1 MFPVLIRNEKSLTR
15 NGTVAPVQDDMNMF
29 NVLFMASSRNVGLTF
44 NLTRLAI
51 ALKKIGNKVIVVSEP
66 KEEEK
71 GLFKEL
77 IRKGVKCYTMCGI
90 DNFSIRKTMSAAKK
104 IGKIIENHDVDVVH
118 AQGIRHVLV
127 AFIASKIFCR
137 DKKIGITVSVHT
149 TLHGRPYENLTPLV
163 ESFLLNMCADIAMP
177 VAKSVANKLVNF
189 GLFPNKVAHIHNGID
204 LELCEMI
211 MCGDE
216 YLFSVPH
223 DFKSSSHVIVGYFAK
238 MIPHKGHKYLIKAI
252 SEVAKEFPNI
262 RLVITGN
269 GPLREELK
277 ILSENLSMEKK
288 VLFTGR
294 IEYRS
299 LYQLLKRIDI
309 YAFPSLAELFPFA
322 ILEAMAA
329 GKPIVATNVG
339 GVHEAVIDG
348 VNGYLVPPRDPIS
361 LAKAILRL
369 INDPNKAREM
379 GLKGRRLVEQ
389 KFSMDVITRKLNDV
403 YELALKRKI
412 NA

>member
-1 MFPVLIRNEKSLTR
+1 MKK
-15 NGTVAPVQDDMNMF
+15 F
-29 NVLFMASSRNVGLTF
+29 NLLFMASSKNVGLTF

-51 ALKKIGNKVIVVSEP
+51 ALKKIGHKVIVVSES

-71 GLFKEL
+71 GLFEEL
-77 IRKGVKCYTMCGI
+77 IRRGVKCYAICGI
-90 DNFSIRKTMSAAKK
+90 DNFSIKKTMSAAKK

-118 AQGIRHVLV
+118 AQGIRHMLV

-204 LELCEMI
+204 LDLCEMI

-277 ILSENLSMEKK
+277 ILSENFGIEKK

-329 GKPIVATNVG
+329 GKPIVATDVG
-339 GVHEAVIDG
+339 GVSEAVIDG
-348 VNGYLVPPRDPIS
+348 VNGYIVPPRDPTS
-361 LAKAILRL
+361 LANAILKL
-369 INDPNKAREM
+369 INDSEKAKEM
-379 GLKGRRLVEQ
+379 GKNSRRLAEE
-389 KFSMDVITRKLNDV
+389 KFNLPKIAYDLTKC
-403 YELALKRKI
+403 YERSLKRVV
-412 NA
+412 NL